1 MPRRR
6 CGRLSRSAA
15 LLLRCSCLAALLRLA
30 AAHVCAHDA
39 LPVHSGVAAGE
50 RHPQRYGSHPF
61 ASVFSAGGAAQASRD
76 AGSPRGTARRLAQS
90 AGNASAPYD
99 GRQRSGLGALRVV
112 LDWRGDGGNNASAA
126 VLPLVQAWLRHALV
140 PAAAAWWR
148 AALQVRP
155 ARALQALGA

>member
-1 MPRRR
+1 
-6 CGRLSRSAA
+6 LSRAAA
-15 LLLRCSCLAALLRLA
+15 LLLGCSCLAALLRLA

-61 ASVFSAGGAAQASRD
+61 ASVFSAGGAAHATHATHD
-76 AGSPRGTARRLAQS
+76 AGAPRGTARRLAQS

-112 LDWRGDGGNNASAA
+112 LDWRGDGGTNASAA

-140 PAAAAWWR
+140 PAASAWWR

-155 ARALQALGA
+155 ARAQQALGA